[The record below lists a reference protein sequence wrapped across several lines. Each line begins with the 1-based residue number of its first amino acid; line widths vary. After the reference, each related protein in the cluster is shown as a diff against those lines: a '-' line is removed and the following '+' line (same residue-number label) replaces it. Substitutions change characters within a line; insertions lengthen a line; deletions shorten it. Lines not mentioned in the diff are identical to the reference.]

1 MNVVSVTLNL
11 VCLGFLMFLLI
22 IYYSKNNMNNLENKV
37 YKGLLLVDFL
47 LVVSE
52 LLFLFLAYVMRNNL
66 LLVGLF
72 KRFSF
77 YFTIIFMVLIMIY
90 VIIVCVENND
100 RLKELFSKYNNF
112 VFKFIFLIVLVI
124 SFFQFSL
131 PIDYSY
137 DRNYYIAYAF
147 GPSTSTLVAIV
158 GVLIIIIIV
167 PFLLLSWKIVNKK
180 KLFSFAVI
188 SLLEFVSIIIL
199 LLFPEISITS
209 FTMSIICYL
218 MFFTIEN
225 PDIKLVNELTLAKT
239 QAEKA
244 NNAKTDFLAS
254 MSHELRTPLNAIV
267 GLSQMIKDE
276 STDESSRDDALDIYV
291 ASNNLLEL
299 VDGILDYNK
308 LESNRMEIIDIEY
321 KPRDVFDSLIK
332 MMNIR
337 IGNKPITF
345 NCNISDKLPEVL
357 HGDRENI
364 KKITFNILSN
374 AIKYTDQGSVD
385 FVVACDIKDDD
396 CLLKICVSDTGR
408 GIKEEQKKVLFT
420 KFNRREEDKDSDI
433 SGTGLGLAITKS
445 LLDLMGGKID
455 VDSKYGEGSTFTV
468 EVNQKVVTPAQEKKE
483 EEKVEKEEKV
493 VDTSVAVEEDKDRQY
508 TIMVVD
514 DNKLNLRVTTKLLED
529 YNFDVVD
536 ANSGFECLEKVKSK
550 TYDLIFMD
558 IMMPDMDG
566 VETLHKLKSNNFN
579 GKVVALTADAMAGSR
594 EKYLSEGFD
603 FYIPKP
609 INRVLLEEAL
619 NKYIKVDDYRK

>member
-22 IYYSKNNMNNLENKV
+22 IYFSKNNMNNLENKV

-52 LLFLFLAYVMRNNL
+52 LLFLFLACFMRTNL
-66 LLVGLF
+66 LVIGLF

-90 VIIVCVENND
+90 VIIVCVENNGL
-100 RLKELFSKYNNF
+100 LKEKISKYNNAL
-112 VFKFIFLIVLVI
+112 FKVIFLIVLVI

-137 DRNYYIAYAF
+137 DSNYFINYAF
-147 GPSTSTLVAIV
+147 GPSTSTLVSIV
-158 GVLIIIIIV
+158 GVLIMLIII
-167 PFLLLSWKIVNKK
+167 PFLMLSWKIVNKK
-180 KLFSFAVI
+180 KLLSFAVI
-188 SLLEFVSIIIL
+188 SLFEFLSIIIL
-199 LLFPEISITS
+199 LIYPQISITS
-209 FTMSIICYL
+209 FTMTLICYL

-276 STDESSRDDALDIYV
+276 SSDESSRDDALDIYV

-357 HGDRENI
+357 YGDRENI

-374 AIKYTDQGSVD
+374 AIKYTDEGSVD
-385 FVVACDIKDDD
+385 FVVACDVKDDD
-396 CLLKICVSDTGR
+396 CLLKICVLDTGR

-468 EVNQKVVTPAQEKKE
+468 EVNQKVITPAEEKKE
-483 EEKVEKEEKV
+483 EVKEENI
-493 VDTSVAVEEDKDRQY
+493 VDTPVVEDDKDRAY

-529 YNFDVVD
+529 YNFDIES
-536 ANSGFECLEKVKSK
+536 ANSGFECLDKVNSK

-566 VETLHKLKSNNFN
+566 VETLHKLKNNNYN
-579 GKVVALTADAMAGSR
+579 GKIIALTADAMAGSR
-594 EKYLSEGFD
+594 EKYLNEGFD

>member
-52 LLFLFLAYVMRNNL
+52 LLFLFLACFMRNNL

-137 DRNYYIAYAF
+137 DSNYYIAYAF

-188 SLLEFVSIIIL
+188 SLLEIVSIIIL

-483 EEKVEKEEKV
+483 EEVEKEEKV

-566 VETLHKLKSNNFN
+566 VESNNFN
-579 GKVVALTADAMAGSR
+579 GKVIALTADAMAGSR
-594 EKYLSEGFD
+594 EKYLNEGFD